1 MSQAIS
7 KLQRVKRS
15 KYQSFSGI
23 DGDHPIKQAV
33 KNMYV
38 GYDAV
43 CRTDGKVAY
52 FNFELAIEMGLLPA
66 THAHRLN
73 PALEKEIIH
82 AFSLKIVNEYDVLN
96 RTKIDPTQI
105 AKKQYMATR
114 YLQMQHPNKFG
125 MTSGD
130 GRSIWNGH
138 FKAKNGHWD
147 ISSCGTGATRLSPA
161 CAIEKKFFRTGT
173 NLVSYGCG
181 LAGYR
186 EGMIAAIYSDLMH
199 KNGIPTERTLAI
211 ISYKNGTSVNVRASK
226 NLLRPAHFFGYMKR
240 KDYPAL
246 KALMDYCINREI
258 ENKNFPVIKNE
269 KKRYQEFLNYIA
281 KNFAQVSAIYE
292 SEYIFCWMDWDG
304 DNILFDGGII
314 DYGTIRQFGLFHH
327 EYRYD
332 DVNRMSTT
340 ITEQKNKA
348 KYIVQIFTQIV
359 DYLLTGKDQP
369 ATEFKHN
376 ATISLFEKIFQQ
388 TKLKRLL
395 WKIGVTDEQ
404 IEKLIKDKE
413 SLELTEQFQTIYRFF
428 EKAVSKRKAY
438 KVADGITRDA
448 IFCMRDFLRDF
459 PQFYQYNRRV
469 MNESEFIEL
478 VASSYASRLDKVTF
492 RKKSAQIKKLQKRYM
507 ALLSY
512 VAANAG
518 ITEVDL
524 FAQII
529 ERSSIINR
537 YEKMTG
543 NAIINVVDRLAK
555 KRAKM
560 SVGEVQSFIKILV
573 SEQTLQSIELEV
585 KNHTIRTSEQVK
597 KLLKWSNK
605 MMENHRDSI

>member
-15 KYQSFSGI
+15 KYRSFFRI

-33 KNMYV
+33 RNMYV
-38 GYDAV
+38 GYDV
-43 CRTDGKVAY
+43 VHRTDGEVAY

-66 THAHRLN
+66 AHAHSLN
-73 PALEKEIIH
+73 PVLEKEIIH
-82 AFSLKIVNEYDVLN
+82 TFSLKIVNEYDVLN
-96 RTKIDPTQI
+96 RTKIDPAQI

-138 FKAKNGHWD
+138 FKGKNGHWD

-161 CAIEKKFFRTGT
+161 CAIEKRFFRTGT

-211 ISYKNGTSVNVRASK
+211 ICFKNGTSINVRAAK

-246 KALMDYCINREI
+246 KALMDYCIGREI
-258 ENKNFPVIKNE
+258 ENKNFPAIKNE
-269 KKRYQEFLNYIA
+269 QQRYQEFLNYIA
-281 KNFAQVSAIYE
+281 ENFAQVSAIYE

-348 KYIVQIFTQIV
+348 KYIVQIFAQIV
-359 DYLLTGKDQP
+359 DYLLTGKYQP
-369 ATEFKHN
+369 VTEYKHS
-376 ATISLFEKIFQQ
+376 AALSLFDKKFQQ
-388 TKLKRLL
+388 TKLRRLL
-395 WKIGVTDEQ
+395 WKIGITDEQ
-404 IEKLIKDKE
+404 IEKLAKDKK
-413 SLELTEQFQTIYRFF
+413 SLELCEKFQSKYRFF

-448 IFCMRDFLRDF
+448 IFCMRDFLREF
-459 PQFYQYNRRV
+459 PQFYQNNIRI

-478 VASSYASRLDKVTF
+478 VASSYASRLDRVAF
-492 RKKSAQIKKLQKRYM
+492 RKKSVQIKNFQKLYLTM
-507 ALLSY
+507 LSHI
-512 VAANAG
+512 VETVD
-518 ITEVDL
+518 ITEADL
-524 FAQII
+524 FTQII

-543 NAIINVVDRLAK
+543 NAIINVADRLVK
-555 KRAKM
+555 NRTKM
-560 SVGEVQSFIKILV
+560 SASEVQSLIKTLV
-573 SEQTLQSIELEV
+573 SEQTIQPNEFKV
-585 KNHTIRTSEQVK
+585 KSHTIRKSEQVK

-605 MMENHRDSI
+605 IMENHRDSI

>member
-1 MSQAIS
+1 MSQATS
-7 KLQRVKRS
+7 TLKRVKRS
-15 KYQSFSGI
+15 KYRQFSRI
-23 DGDHPIKQAV
+23 DGDHPVKQAV

-38 GYDAV
+38 GYDV
-43 CRTDGKVAY
+43 IHRTDGEVAY
-52 FNFELAIEMGLLPA
+52 FNFELAIEMGLLPQN
-66 THAHRLN
+66 HSHRLN

-82 AFSLKIVNEYDVLN
+82 TFSLKIVNEYDILN
-96 RTKIDPTQI
+96 HTKINPAQI
-105 AKKQYMATR
+105 ANKQYMATR

-138 FKAKNGHWD
+138 FKGKNGHWD

-161 CAIEKKFFRTGT
+161 CAIEKRFFRTGT

-186 EGMIAAIYSDLMH
+186 EGLIAAIYSDMMH

-211 ISYKNGTSVNVRASK
+211 IRYKNGISVNVRAGK

-258 ENKNFPVIKNE
+258 ENKKFPVIKNE
-269 KKRYQEFLNYIA
+269 QKRYPDFLHYIA
-281 KNFAQVSAIYE
+281 KNFAQVAAIYE

-348 KYIVQIFTQIV
+348 KYIVQVFAQIV
-359 DYLLTGKDQP
+359 DYLLTGKDRP
-369 ATEFKHN
+369 VVEFKHT
-376 ATISLFEKIFQQ
+376 AAVSLFDKIFQQ
-388 TKLKRLL
+388 AKLKRLL
-395 WKIGVTDEQ
+395 WKIGLSDEQ
-404 IEKLIKDKE
+404 IEKLVKDEK
-413 SLELTEQFQTIYRFF
+413 SLKLCEMFQTRYRFF
-428 EKAVSKRKAY
+428 EKTVSRRKAY

-448 IFCMRDFLRDF
+448 IFCMRDFLREF
-459 PQFYQYNRRV
+459 PQFYQDNKRE
-469 MNESEFIEL
+469 MIDSEFIEL
-478 VASSYASRLDKVTF
+478 VASSYASKLDKATF
-492 RKKSAQIKKLQKRYM
+492 RKKSVQIKNLQKCY
-507 ALLSY
+507 LTVLSH
-512 VAANAG
+512 VADNGG

-543 NAIINVVDRLAK
+543 NAIINVVNKLVK
-555 KRAKM
+555 NRAKM
-560 SVGEVQSFIKILV
+560 SVAEVQSLIKTLV
-573 SEQTLQSIELEV
+573 SEQTIQPHELEV
-585 KNHTIRTSEQVK
+585 ESHTIRKSEQVK
-597 KLLKWSNK
+597 KLLKLSNK
-605 MMENHRDSI
+605 IMESHRDSI